1 MIFKA
6 IPFPVPQPERSKLI
20 IRGNLLIDAKAGD
33 KKQARAEL
41 EALIDEIREKH
52 GVLHEREEF
61 KIPPAK
67 WTPYSN
73 PNNPNNL

>member
-6 IPFPVPQPERSKLI
+6 IPFPIPQPERSKLI
-20 IRGNLLIDAKAGD
+20 IHGNLLIDAKAGD

-52 GVLHEREEF
+52 GVLYERPEF
-61 KIPPAK
+61 EPVTLEPV
-67 WTPYSN
+67 T
-73 PNNPNNL
+73 L

>member
-20 IRGNLLIDAKAGD
+20 HGNLLIDAKAGD

-52 GVLHEREEF
+52 GVLHERPKFEP
-61 KIPPAK
+61 I
-67 WTPYSN
+67 T
-73 PNNPNNL
+73 L